1 MTVCEIIE
9 QETGQKVDFST
20 PIDDLQVDSLEF
32 LYLLIKLD
40 VPADNIIEFHTVG
53 DLVRARTV

>member
-20 PIDDLQVDSLEF
+20 PIDDLQVDSLEY
-32 LYLLIKLD
+32 LDLLIKLD
-40 VPADNIIEFHTVG
+40 VPMETISGYSTVG
-53 DLVRARTV
+53 DLVKAKK